1 MATVFKNIDIHV
13 VFIDFIGFTDRLF
26 TLYNRIVSCVQ
37 LLYVCRWYN
46 RYAARFFTSLSFS
59 KETRGNVSPEITK
72 RLDNFYNFSTIQFG
86 EESDESAFD
95 GFGSF
100 HGYLRSSVG
109 YAEYHA
115 VLFAMQLLRQIQLIR
130 DTIHITGLK

>member
-1 MATVFKNIDIHV
+1 METLLENIDIHV
-13 VFIDFIGFTDRLF
+13 VFLDFIGLTDRLF

-59 KETRGNVSPEITK
+59 KETRGKISRKITK
-72 RLDNFYNFSTIQFG
+72 RLNKFHFSTIQYG

-115 VLFAMQLLRQIQLIR
+115 VLFAMQLLR
-130 DTIHITGLK
+130 